1 MDPELR
7 TAVEELRRHI
17 EVSAVETR
25 RHFDVVGEGVR
36 AEVRLV
42 AEGVTTLS
50 ERLDRVE
57 GNLRE
62 EILRAQRELSAMLR
76 FSYAELDRKIQSLEA
91 RVSELGQRYGDL
103 ESRMHRLETGR

>member
-1 MDPELR
+1 MREPAKRRSPLASQAPMAGVGWDAMDPELR
-7 TAVEELRRHI
+7 TALEELRRHV

-25 RHFDVVGEGVR
+25 RQFDVVGEGLR

-42 AEGVTTLS
+42 AEGVTALS

-62 EILRAQRELSAMLR
+62 EILRAQRDASVLVR
-76 FSYAELDRKIQSLEA
+76 
-91 RVSELGQRYGDL
+91 
-103 ESRMHRLETGR
+103 